1 MSGYTPGQLVALPM
15 FSALSS
21 EQCECL
27 LQRHVVLS
35 CAVGQVV
42 VMEEDWGEALY
53 LLCSGLAKVRTHT
66 AGGEEVVMSV
76 LGNGDLF
83 GEMALLDGGSR
94 SADVVAL
101 TAVDVLK
108 LQGAP
113 FLQLLQEDAGF
124 ALAFARLEVSRLRD
138 LNQRFALQAS
148 DATTRLLAAL
158 AYLARR
164 SSAAHDPQAPI
175 PCLAQREIG
184 LLAGLSRE
192 TASRTLSKL
201 RSQGVLVEEAGCL
214 RIVDLRPLLRRG
226 LLLPAH

>member
-1 MSGYTPGQLVALPM
+1 MSGYTPEQLVALPM
-15 FSALSS
+15 FSGLSV
-21 EQCECL
+21 ERCERL
-27 LQRHVVLS
+27 LQRHLLLT
-35 CAVGQVV
+35 CAAGQVV

-53 LLCSGLAKVRTHT
+53 LLCSGLAKVRSHT
-66 AGGEEVVMSV
+66 MGGEEVVMSV
-76 LGNGDLF
+76 LGSGDLF
-83 GEMALLDGGSR
+83 GEMAVLDGGSR

-108 LQGAP
+108 MKGSL
-113 FLQLLQEDAGF
+113 FLQLLQEDVDF
-124 ALAFARLEVSRLRD
+124 ALALARLEVSRLRD

-164 SSAAHDPQAPI
+164 SSAACDPQAPI
-175 PCLAQREIG
+175 PSLPQREIG

-192 TASRTLSKL
+192 TASRILAKL

-214 RIVDLRPLLRRG
+214 RIVDLQPLLRRG
-226 LLLPAH
+226 LLLAG